1 MIKYIKMLQAS
12 RNSLFDA
19 THKWLVID
27 NDIEIN
33 DDSSAVDNTDGNLE
47 NFSEDEG
54 VDYMSNFDNTIIKP
68 LSNVN
73 LSIDADIT
81 ITVTKG
87 MIYNKSYIN

>member
-1 MIKYIKMLQAS
+1 MQAS
-12 RNSLFDA
+12 ENSLFDA

-27 NDIEIN
+27 NEIEIN
-33 DDSSAVDNTDGNLE
+33 DDSSAVVNRDRNLE
-47 NFSEDEG
+47 NLRDDEG
-54 VDYMSNFDNTIIKP
+54 EDNMLNFNNTIIKH

-87 MIYNKSYIN
+87 IINEILFE